1 MNDCPVVCIIRIVY
15 IIFQDG
21 YCFVL
26 MFTVV
31 QFHFIVHEL
40 FVVLAYCY
48 TYLLITY
55 DWVIFLLLLDLIS
68 FYWCSSLMPSVSCD
82 SADMSVLTDQ
92 AARLLDF
99 SQKLDIQ
106 LLDNI
111 IGFMYG
117 GAGQQVTLLKL
128 LF

>member
-1 MNDCPVVCIIRIVY
+1 MNDCPVVCITRIVY